1 MADDSNLIAFS
12 LDDETSTSS
21 NSQPVTSE
29 AIAGKNLGAID
40 NETERHINAIIAN
53 VTRKGLPAPAITLIT
68 RYWKPVLAQCASEYG
83 LDSPGWRDSIKKL
96 THLSLYLDPELKKD
110 YPLVQTKFLPALL
123 LEMRQAITDSKAS
136 DHSLNSVVD
145 SIQNKSMTSRLAKTT
160 LTATAITPEHVKP
173 TFVSLTN
180 HSVEDDV
187 GIAEFELDE
196 NDSFDFELSPQEP
209 VVSVTKEIE
218 ILAIEPP
225 QKPMTE
231 NTDLL
236 DNKTTAQSTKMIQSD
251 PADIDELPPLD
262 LEPFK
267 DDN

>member
-1 MADDSNLIAFS
+1 MADDSYLIEFS
-12 LDDETSTSS
+12 LDDERSTSS

-29 AIAGKNLGAID
+29 TIASKNLGAID
-40 NETERHINAIIAN
+40 NETERHIDAIIAN

-83 LDSPGWRDSIKKL
+83 LDSADWRDSIKKL
-96 THLSLYLDPELKKD
+96 THLSLYLDPEVTKD

-123 LEMRQAITDSKAS
+123 LEMKQAITDCKAS

-145 SIQNKSMTSRLAKTT
+145 SIQNTSMTSRLAETT
-160 LTATAITPEHVKP
+160 LSATAITPEQVKP
-173 TFVSLTN
+173 TIVSLSS
-180 HSVEDDV
+180 HSVDADV
-187 GIAEFELDE
+187 GIAKFELDQ
-196 NDSFDFELSPQEP
+196 NDSFDFELSAQEP

-218 ILAIEPP
+218 ILAFEPP

-231 NTDLL
+231 NIDLL
-236 DNKTTAQSTKMIQSD
+236 DNKTTAQPTKMIQSD
-251 PADIDELPPLD
+251 PADIDDLPPLD